1 MPTDVRERWVFSP
14 ETTIFLS
21 INQWNLLPVKIWLVN
36 KQLPFIPSTNV
47 LHYCIS
53 FFSWTKPCQPRNE
66 LSHSLLVI
74 QQGQSVPATPVF
86 LHRIQP
92 QLCRS
97 HRRNHLFMTQKRF
110 PHSRQLVQDHRKA
123 QRKQP
128 SLSLLWISPSSDPPL
143 PLQCCKTYTLLVSS
157 PSPPL
162 RIQM

>member
-1 MPTDVRERWVFSP
+1 MPAKKRAVSQSARDSTGAKRARNAS
-14 ETTIFLS
+14 LS
-21 INQWNLLPVKIWLVN
+21 AQNSTPTLPVPPP
-36 KQLPFIPSTNV
+36 Q
-47 LHYCIS
+47 
-53 FFSWTKPCQPRNE
+53 
-66 LSHSLLVI
+66 SLIHDAEEV
-74 QQGQSVPATPVF
+74 
-86 LHRIQP
+86 
-92 QLCRS
+92 
-97 HRRNHLFMTQKRF
+97 